1 MFSVAGEGAQE
12 EGMDVTNKSEASS
25 SHDPFPD
32 RLVFWMLDRQTQIDK
47 GRDSQSA
54 DHLASASGPEKEISV
69 RTTT

>member
-32 RLVFWMLDRQTQIDK
+32 RLVFWMLDR
-47 GRDSQSA
+47 
-54 DHLASASGPEKEISV
+54 
-69 RTTT
+69 